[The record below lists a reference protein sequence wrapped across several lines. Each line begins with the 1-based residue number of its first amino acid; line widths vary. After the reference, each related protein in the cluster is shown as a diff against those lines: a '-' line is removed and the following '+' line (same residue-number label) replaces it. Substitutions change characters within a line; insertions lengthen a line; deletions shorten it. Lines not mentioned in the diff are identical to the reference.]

1 MTAAILQIAQW
12 SAENQPYSLA
22 LWVVLA
28 GLLYWAW
35 TWAAHLWEVRQRI
48 KAIRRAMD
56 QREARERWMR

>member
-1 MTAAILQIAQW
+1 MTATLLRIAQW
-12 SAENQPYSLA
+12 SAENQPYALA

-48 KAIRRAMD
+48 KAIRDAMD
-56 QREARERWMR
+56 QREARERWTR